1 MDLFIKKPVSLVLAE
16 AGDPNVE
23 HGPEVGLKRRLGA
36 LNLTML
42 GIGAIIG
49 AGIFTLT
56 GHAAAEYAGPGIVYS
71 FIIGGVLCTLAG
83 FCYAELAAMLPIA
96 GSAYAYTYTT
106 MGELIAW
113 IIGWDLVLEYA
124 FGAVTVS
131 SAWAGYAYS
140 LAHES
145 LGVVL
150 PDWMVRLTKGPWEQV
165 TLPSGVTIDGLW
177 NLPASFVAILSA
189 TILYRGIREAAWV
202 NNVIVMVKVAIVV
215 AFIVL
220 GFGLISSEL
229 LAVNPAAGGL
239 SALVPAIQSVA
250 VDGHATSRFGWGE
263 GGVITGAGVV
273 FFAYIGFDAVST
285 AAQETRNPG
294 RDLPIGILASLA
306 ICTVLYVL
314 VALVLTG
321 IVPYAELGVPAPIA
335 LGIDRIVALRQWT
348 PAARGTFTS
357 LVKFGALAGLTS
369 VILVLMLGQTRIFY
383 AMARDGL
390 LPWFDRV
397 HPRFHTPHMATVLT
411 GAFVALAGG
420 VMPLHLVGEL
430 VSIGTLLAF
439 LLVCIGVPILR
450 VTQPDAPRTFRVRMP
465 WLVGPVGALA
475 CAYVMKN
482 LPGDTWLRLV
492 IWLAIG
498 FAVYFTYGI
507 HHSRLRQA
515 SPAPSAPAPATQTDV

>member
-23 HGPEVGLKRRLGA
+23 HGSEVGLKRRLGA
-36 LNLTML
+36 LNLTLL

-56 GHAAAEYAGPGIVYS
+56 GHAAAEYAGPGIAYS
-71 FIIGGVLCTLAG
+71 FVIGGVLCALAG

-140 LAHES
+140 LVHES
-145 LGVVL
+145 LGIIL

-165 TLPSGVTIDGLW
+165 TLPSGVMADGLW
-177 NLPASFVAILSA
+177 NVPASFVALLSA
-189 TILYRGIREAAWV
+189 AILYRGVREAAWV
-202 NNVIVMVKVAIVV
+202 NNLIVMVKVTIIVT
-215 AFIVL
+215 FIIL
-220 GFGLISSEL
+220 GFSLISGDL
-229 LAVNPAAGGL
+229 LTANPAASGFE
-239 SALVPAIQSVA
+239 ALVPPVQSKLLN
-250 VDGHATSRFGWGE
+250 GQMTSRFGWGE
-263 GGVITGAGVV
+263 GGVLTGAGVV

-294 RDLPIGILASLA
+294 RDLPIGILCSLA

-321 IVPYAELGVPAPIA
+321 IVPYRELGVPAPIA
-335 LGIDRIVALRQWT
+335 LGIDRIAELRSWS
-348 PAARGTFTS
+348 AGARGTFTS

-390 LPWFDRV
+390 LPWFGEI
-397 HPRFHTPHMATVLT
+397 HPRFHTPHVATVVT
-411 GAFVALAGG
+411 GVFVAAAGG
-420 VMPLHLVGEL
+420 AMPLHLVGEL

-439 LLVCIGVPILR
+439 LLVCLGVPLLR
-450 VTQPDAPRTFRVRMP
+450 LTQPDAPRTFRVRLP
-465 WLVGPVGALA
+465 WLVGTVGALA
-475 CAYVMKN
+475 CAYVMQS

-492 IWLAIG
+492 VWLIIG
-498 FAVYFTYGI
+498 FVVYFTYGI
-507 HHSRLRQA
+507 HHSHLRGA
-515 SPAPSAPAPATQTDV
+515 GRAKTAPGSRP